1 MIFKY
6 FILQISQ
13 SDVLKIAV
21 LRDLSDIATT
31 KILQE
36 IDSTIEELERNT
48 RCL

>member
-21 LRDLSDIATT
+21 LRDLSDIDTT

-36 IDSTIEELERNT
+36 IDSKIEELERNT